1 MCQRSISGG
10 CVVVAEQYSM
20 IDAWVNPN
28 VATERVDP
36 TVAGLFPGLE
46 ARRRRGTSLA
56 QLIEEMDAA
65 GVERAVLCAG
75 YRGADSVGWVN
86 DAVAA
91 HPDRLFGS
99 LVVDPRTGMDGVRAL
114 ERAVHDQGYVMARMM
129 TLETQLPYD
138 HAAYFPVYAKCVELG
153 VPVSLNV
160 GIPGPRVPGRSQ
172 DPIALDEVCYFF
184 PELKVIMAHGGDP
197 WAEVCVKLMRKWENL
212 YYMSSAYSPRRIPA
226 PVLDYLNGPG
236 VGKVMWAS
244 DYPILEPGW
253 CRGVIDS
260 MTFADPSVKQR
271 FVHGNARAVIWPTLE
286 DELASSAVAAER

>member
-1 MCQRSISGG
+1 M
-10 CVVVAEQYSM
+10 AKLYPM

-28 VATERVDP
+28 ISTDRVDP
-36 TVAGLFPGLE
+36 TVAALFPGLE
-46 ARRRRGTSLA
+46 SRRRRGTSLT

-75 YRGADSVGWVN
+75 YRGADNIGWVD

-91 HPDRLFGS
+91 YPDRFSGS
-99 LVVDPRTGMDGVRAL
+99 LVVDPRTGMEAVRAL
-114 ERAVHDQGYVMARMM
+114 ERKVRDKGYVMARVMA
-129 TLETQLPYD
+129 LETQLPYD
-138 HAAYFPVYAKCVELG
+138 HAAYFPVYAKCAELG
-153 VPVSLNV
+153 VPISVNV

-197 WAEVCVKLMRKWENL
+197 WAEVCVKLMRKWANL

-226 PVLDYLNGPG
+226 PVLEYLNGPG

-244 DYPILEPGW
+244 DYPILEPAW

-260 MTFADPSVKQR
+260 MSFSAPTVKER
-271 FVHGNARAVIWPTLE
+271 FVQGNAQAIIWPTLQ
-286 DELASSAVAAER
+286 DCAASPVATAVHA